1 MVPFTGTEAAPVL
14 EARLMQLLR
23 LALLLVL
30 FLAQPA
36 AAVDPPE
43 DADHG
48 VTLGAESIQHIKLGL
63 IVESQGGE
71 CRGIHATTPM
81 PIEWPEQA
89 IRVVEEDITPNVA
102 QVDYRM
108 VGGTVQQMII
118 DVPFVAPGET
128 VNALVTLEVTKRA
141 MVAPTDTTRYVLP
154 NKKKLSPEVRIY
166 LGPSPKIESRHAK
179 IRGTA
184 KEILKDKQDAPAWEQ
199 VEAIY
204 DGVRERVE
212 YKNGPIK
219 GALAALRDG
228 DGDCEE
234 LTSLFIAICRAQDI
248 PARTVWVPG
257 HCYPEFYLWDE
268 SETGYW
274 FPCQAAGD
282 RAFGEIDEK
291 RPILQKGDNFRDPD
305 RPKQQLRY
313 LSEYLTGKGGKPKVK
328 FVRET
333 VDGPGQ

>member
-1 MVPFTGTEAAPVL
+1 MVLSTGKEAASNRDV
-14 EARLMQLLR
+14 RLMQLLR
-23 LALLLVL
+23 LALLFVL
-30 FLAQPA
+30 LLTPPA
-36 AAVDPPE
+36 VGVDPPE

-48 VTLGAESIQHIKLGL
+48 PTLGEESTQYIRLGL
-63 IVESQGGE
+63 TVESQGGE
-71 CRGIHATTPM
+71 CRGIHGTTPM
-81 PIEWPEQA
+81 PLEWPEQD
-89 IRVVEEDITPNVA
+89 IRVVSEDITPNVA
-102 QVDYRM
+102 HVDYRM
-108 VGGTVQQMII
+108 VGGAVQQMII
-118 DVPFVAPGET
+118 DVPFVASGEK
-128 VNALVTLEVTKRA
+128 VNALVTMEVTKRQLI
-141 MVAPTDTTRYVLP
+141 APTDTTRYVLP

-184 KEILKDKQDAPAWEQ
+184 KEILKDKRDATAWEQ

-204 DGVRERVE
+204 DAVRERVK
-212 YKNGPIK
+212 YKNGPLK

-234 LTSLFIAICRAQDI
+234 LTSLFIAICRAEDI
-248 PARTVWVPG
+248 PARTVWVQG

-291 RPILQKGDNFRDPD
+291 RAILQKGDNFRDPD

-333 VDGPGQ
+333 VDGPGR

>member
-1 MVPFTGTEAAPVL
+1 MRSL
-14 EARLMQLLR
+14 S
-23 LALLLVL
+23 LALLALVL
-30 FLAQPA
+30 LVTPLR
-36 AAVDPPE
+36 AVDPP
-43 DADHG
+43 ADTDNG
-48 VTLGAESIQHIKLGL
+48 ATLGAESVQFIQLGL
-63 IVESQGGE
+63 TVESQGGE
-71 CRGIHATTPM
+71 CRGIHGTTPM
-81 PIEWPEQA
+81 PIEWPEQS
-89 IRVVEEDITPNVA
+89 IRVASEDITPNVA
-102 QVDYRM
+102 HVDYRM

-118 DVPFVAPGET
+118 DVPFVAPNEK

-141 MVAPTDTTRYVLP
+141 IVAPTDTSRYVIAD
-154 NKKKLSPEVRIY
+154 KKKLKPDVRIY

-179 IRGTA
+179 IKSTGREFLEG
-184 KEILKDKQDAPAWEQ
+184 KEEASAWEK

-204 DGVRERVE
+204 DGVRERVK
-212 YKNGPIK
+212 YKNGPLK
-219 GALAALRDG
+219 GALAALKDG
-228 DGDCEE
+228 EGDCEE
-234 LTSLFIAICRAQDI
+234 LTSLFIAICRANDI

-268 SETGYW
+268 TETGYW

-328 FVRET
+328 FVREA
-333 VDGPGQ
+333 VDGPG

>member
-1 MVPFTGTEAAPVL
+1 M
-14 EARLMQLLR
+14 RLPLWTLFG
-23 LALLLVL
+23 ALLL
-30 FLAQPA
+30 APA
-36 AAVDPPE
+36 AGAVDPPV
-43 DADHG
+43 DKNNG
-48 VTLGAESIQHIKLGL
+48 PGFGAETVQFIQLGL
-63 IVESQGGE
+63 TVESQGGE

-89 IRVVEEDITPNVA
+89 IRIASEDITPNVA
-102 QVDYRM
+102 DVDYRM
-108 VGGTVQQMII
+108 VGGTVQQMIV
-118 DVPFVAPGET
+118 DVPFVAPGEK
-128 VNALVTLEVTKRA
+128 VNALVTLEVTKR
-141 MVAPTDTTRYVLP
+141 VIEPPTDTTRYVIPDKKRLP
-154 NKKKLSPEVRIY
+154 PEVRIY

-179 IRGTA
+179 IRSTA
-184 KEILKDKQDAPAWEQ
+184 KEILKDKSDATAWEQ

-212 YKNGPIK
+212 YKNGPLK

-228 DGDCEE
+228 EGDCEE
-234 LTSLFIAICRAQDI
+234 LTSLFIALCRAQDI

-268 SETGYW
+268 TETGYW

-282 RAFGEIDEK
+282 RAFGGIDEK

-313 LSEYLTGKGGKPKVK
+313 LSEYLTGKGGRPKVK
-328 FVRET
+328 FVRDP
-333 VDGPGQ
+333 VDGPGGQSAE